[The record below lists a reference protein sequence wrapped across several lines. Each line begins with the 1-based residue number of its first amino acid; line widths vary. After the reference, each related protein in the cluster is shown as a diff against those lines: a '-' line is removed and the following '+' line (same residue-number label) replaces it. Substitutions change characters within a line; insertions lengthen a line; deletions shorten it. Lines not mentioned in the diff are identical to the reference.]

1 MITNLRFS
9 HKIMLVT
16 SLVVSIAFAAFAGFN
31 SYVQEK
37 SIQISLEASLAEVGR
52 LTAENISYW
61 LDARVKLIDAAVQ
74 SAKLDSSAPALQSV
88 LEQKI
93 FKDVFDKIYY
103 GQENG
108 QLTIRPNQTM
118 PAGYNPSSRPWYQA
132 AAKAGDT
139 VITPP
144 YIFST
149 TGNLG
154 ITVAAPVMH
163 NNKLEG
169 VLAGDLTLTTLVNII
184 TSLNAGGLGDALLVD
199 ESGKVLVSPRPDEV
213 LKKLQDVFPENTPTV
228 TPGFSNTERGGRSQ
242 VVLFTPI
249 KGIESVTWFLVLSI
263 DTEKAF
269 APVSRSRDLAIIA
282 TIVAVTVIIITL
294 GLLMRVLLAPL
305 HVLTRAMDGIAE
317 GEGDLTQRLPQ
328 HNKDEFG
335 TLAIAFNRFIERIH
349 GSIHEVAH
357 STTLLYD
364 VSQKV
369 LSASTESM
377 QQSDAQALRT
387 NSMATAINELGAAA
401 HEIAGNAAHA
411 SGDVSLA
418 REQAE
423 SGRTVLNQAL
433 EAMQD
438 LSHKIALS
446 CDHIEALDTKTASIG
461 LILDVIRGISEQT
474 NLLALNA
481 AIEAARAGEA
491 GRGFA
496 VVADE
501 VRSLAQRTQNSAQQ
515 IQQMIEELQNG
526 SRDAVT
532 LMIESQRQS
541 AGSMEVAQD
550 AGVRLGSV
558 TARISQIDDQNQ
570 SIAAATEE
578 QSSVV
583 EALNVDVTD
592 INMLIEK
599 GVSNLRATLDAC
611 RSLEGE
617 ALRLQKIVSGFKI

>member
-9 HKIMLVT
+9 HKIMLAT
-16 SLVVSIAFAAFAGFN
+16 SLVVSIAFAGFASFN
-31 SYVQEK
+31 SYVQKEAIR
-37 SIQISLEASLAEVGR
+37 SSLQTSLAEVGK

-61 LDARVKLIDAAVQ
+61 LDARVKLIEAAVQ
-74 SAKLDSSAPALQSV
+74 GLQRDSSAQPLQAV

-103 GQENG
+103 GQVNR
-108 QLTIRPNQTM
+108 QFTIRPEQVM
-118 PAGYNPSSRPWYQA
+118 PAGYDPSSRPWYQA
-132 AAKAGDT
+132 ATKAGYT
-139 VITPP
+139 VLTPP

-154 ITVAAPVMH
+154 ITVAAPLIR

-184 TSLNAGGLGDALLVD
+184 TSLSAGGLGDALLVD
-199 ESGKVLVSPRPDEV
+199 ESGKVLVSPRPNEV
-213 LKKLQDVFPENTPTV
+213 LKKLQDVFPENTPMV
-228 TPGFSNTERGGRSQ
+228 TPGFSNTERDGRSQ
-242 VVLFTPI
+242 IVLFTPV
-249 KGIESVTWFLVLSI
+249 KGVESVKWYLVLSI
-263 DTEKAF
+263 DAEKAY
-269 APVSRSRDLAIIA
+269 APVSRSHHLAIIA
-282 TIVAVTVIIITL
+282 TIVAVIVVIITL
-294 GLLMRVLLAPL
+294 GFLMRVLLAPL
-305 HVLTRAMDGIAE
+305 HVLTRAMSDIAE

-328 HNKDEFG
+328 HSKDEFG
-335 TLAIAFNRFIERIH
+335 VLAIAFNRFIERIH
-349 GSIHEVAH
+349 GSIHEVAR

-364 VSQKV
+364 VSRKV

-387 NSMATAINELGAAA
+387 NSIATAINELGAAA
-401 HEIAGNAAHA
+401 HEIAGSAALA

-423 SGRTVLNQAL
+423 SGKTVLNQAL

-446 CDHIEALDTKTASIG
+446 CDHIDALDSKTASIG
-461 LILDVIRGISEQT
+461 LILDVIRDISEQT
-474 NLLALNA
+474 NLLSLNA

-501 VRSLAQRTQNSAQQ
+501 VRNLAQRTQSSAQQ

-532 LMIESQRQS
+532 LMVESQRQS
-541 AGSMEVAQD
+541 AGSMEIAED

-570 SIAAATEE
+570 SIATATEE

-592 INMLIEK
+592 INILIEK
-599 GVSNLRATLDAC
+599 GVSNVRSTLDAC
-611 RSLEGE
+611 KSLEGE
-617 ALRLQKIVSGFKI
+617 ALRLQKIVLGFKI

>member
-1 MITNLRFS
+1 MNLRFA
-9 HKIMLVT
+9 HKIMLAT
-16 SLVVSIAFAAFAGFN
+16 SVVVSVAFAAFASFN
-31 SYVQEK
+31 SY
-37 SIQISLEASLAEVGR
+37 IQRENIRSSLEASLVEVGK

-61 LDARVKLIDAAVQ
+61 IDARVKLIDSAVQ
-74 SAKLDSSAPALQSV
+74 NAEKNNSDEALQSL

-103 GQENG
+103 GEENRKF
-108 QLTIRPNQTM
+108 TIRPIQIM
-118 PAGYNPSSRPWYQA
+118 PTDYNPSSRPWYQA
-132 AAKAGDT
+132 AVKARYT
-139 VITPP
+139 VLTPP

-149 TGNLG
+149 TGTLG
-154 ITVAAPVMH
+154 VTVATPLIR

-169 VLAGDLTLTTLVNII
+169 VLAGDLTLSTLVRII
-184 TSLNAGGLGDALLVD
+184 TSLNVGGLGEALLVD
-199 ESGKVLVSPRPDEV
+199 EDGNILVSPRPDEV
-213 LKKLQDVFPENTPTV
+213 LKSIKEVFPKDTPAIA
-228 TPGFSNTERGGRSQ
+228 PGFSNTERLGRSQ
-242 VVLFTPI
+242 IVLFTPI
-249 KGIESVTWFLVLSI
+249 KGIESVKWYLVLSI
-263 DTEKAF
+263 DAEKAF
-269 APVSRSRDLAIIA
+269 AQVGRSRDLALIAALVSII
-282 TIVAVTVIIITL
+282 VIIVTL
-294 GLLMRVLLAPL
+294 GLLMSALLAPL
-305 HVLTRAMDGIAE
+305 RTLTRAMGDIAE

-328 HNKDEFG
+328 RSRDEFG
-335 TLAIAFNRFIERIH
+335 LLANAFNRFIERIH
-349 GSIHEVAH
+349 GSIHEVSH
-357 STTLLYD
+357 STALLYD
-364 VSQKV
+364 VSRKV
-369 LSASTESM
+369 LSASTESI

-387 NSMATAINELGAAA
+387 NNIATAINELGASA
-401 HEIAGNAAHA
+401 HEIAENAAHA

-423 SGRTVLNQAL
+423 SGRNVLNQAL
-433 EAMQD
+433 DSMQN
-438 LSHKIALS
+438 LSRKIALS
-446 CDHIEALDTKTASIG
+446 CDHIEALDSKTASIG

-501 VRSLAQRTQNSAQQ
+501 VRSLAQRTQSSAQQ

-526 SRDAVT
+526 SREAVT

-541 AGSMEVAQD
+541 AGSIEVAEK
-550 AGVRLGSV
+550 AGVSLGSV

-592 INMLIEK
+592 INTLIDK
-599 GVSNLRATLDAC
+599 GVSNLRSTLDAC

-617 ALRLQKIVSGFKI
+617 ALRLQQIVSGFKI

>member
-1 MITNLRFS
+1 MNLRFS
-9 HKIMLVT
+9 HKIMLAT
-16 SLVVSIAFAAFAGFN
+16 SVVVSIAFAAFASFN
-31 SYVQEK
+31 SY
-37 SIQISLEASLAEVGR
+37 IQKENIRSSLEASLLEVGK

-61 LDARVKLIDAAVQ
+61 IDTRVKLIDSAVQ
-74 SAKLDSSAPALQSV
+74 SAQRDSHGEALQSL

-93 FKDVFDKIYY
+93 FKDVFDKVYY
-103 GQENG
+103 GEESRQF
-108 QLTIRPNQTM
+108 TIRPTQIM
-118 PAGYNPSSRPWYQA
+118 PADYNPSSRPWYQS
-132 AAKAGDT
+132 AAKAGYT
-139 VITPP
+139 VLTPP

-154 ITVAAPVMH
+154 VTVATPLMR

-169 VLAGDLTLTTLVNII
+169 VLAGDLTLTTLVKII

-199 ESGKVLVSPRPDEV
+199 ESGKVLVSPRPEEV
-213 LKKLQDVFPENTPTV
+213 LKNIQDVFPKNTPAIAS
-228 TPGFSNTERGGRSQ
+228 GFSNTERVGRSQ
-242 VVLFTPI
+242 IVLFTPI
-249 KGIESVTWFLVLSI
+249 KGIESIKWYLVLSI
-263 DTEKAF
+263 DSEKAF
-269 APVSRSRDLAIIA
+269 APVSRSRDLALIA
-282 TIVAVTVIIITL
+282 AIVAVIVIIVTL
-294 GLLMRVLLAPL
+294 GLLMNALLAPL
-305 HVLTRAMDGIAE
+305 HVLTRAMGDIAE
-317 GEGDLTQRLPQ
+317 GEGDLTQRLPLRSR
-328 HNKDEFG
+328 DEFG
-335 TLAIAFNRFIERIH
+335 LLANAFNRFIERIH
-349 GSIHEVAH
+349 GSIHEVSH

-364 VSQKV
+364 VSRKV
-369 LSASTESM
+369 LSASTESI
-377 QQSDAQALRT
+377 QQSDSQALRT
-387 NSMATAINELGAAA
+387 NSIATAINELGAAA

-423 SGRTVLNQAL
+423 SGRNVLNQAL
-433 EAMQD
+433 DSMQN

-446 CDHIEALDTKTASIG
+446 CDHIEALDSKTASIG

-501 VRSLAQRTQNSAQQ
+501 VRSLAQRTQSSAQQ
-515 IQQMIEELQNG
+515 IHQMIEELQNG

-532 LMIESQRQS
+532 LMVESQRQS
-541 AGSMEVAQD
+541 ALSIEVAED
-550 AGVRLGSV
+550 AGIRFGTV
-558 TARISQIDDQNQ
+558 TDRISQVDDQNQ

-592 INMLIEK
+592 INILIEK
-599 GVSNLRATLDAC
+599 GVSNLNSTLDAC